1 MATICI
7 VDDDSDVLATLCGYF
22 ERAGHGVIAARTGSE
37 GIRAVG
43 QSTPDV
49 VLLDLELP
57 DLSGIEVLEAIRGT
71 NPVVL
76 VLSGHVE
83 PSRAIDAMRLG
94 AEGVLSKPIDLE
106 LLAAATDRAVE
117 KARLRQMS
125 RSIGHGRPPA
135 GHGALLGSS
144 AAMRELARQIELFA
158 RSDPAPVLVVGETGI
173 GKGRVAEM
181 LHALSPRWG
190 RAFVQ
195 VSCIGLSA
203 GLLDAELFGKENG
216 ADEAVGAERRAGL
229 LESVSGGT
237 LYLEEIGALH
247 SRLQPK
253 LLQVLEGNRFQ
264 RLGGTQE
271 VPVDVRLVASTS
283 RDLVTEIAEGRFRED
298 LYYRMSTMPVHLPP
312 LRARAREDIIQ
323 ITALLLDELRAQLP
337 DSPAKLSDDGH
348 DHLLRYSWPG
358 NVRELRN
365 VLERSMILARGAQ
378 RIEVDHLP
386 AEIRGASLAG
396 AERHTPRSLAEVERL
411 HIERTLRV
419 HKQNRTR
426 AARELGISRATLIN
440 KIKTYGLEP
449 AAGSAHPAQDR
460 GGSRRA
466 TDD

>member
-22 ERAGHGVIAARTGSE
+22 ERAGHGVIAVRTGSE

-43 QSTPDV
+43 QSAPDV

-71 NPVVL
+71 SPVVL
-76 VLSGHVE
+76 VLSGHVDR
-83 PSRAIDAMRLG
+83 SRAIEAMRLG

-125 RSIGHGRPPA
+125 HSIGHGGAPA
-135 GHGALLGSS
+135 GRGALLGSS
-144 AAMRELARQIELFA
+144 PAMRELARQIELFA
-158 RSDPAPVLVVGETGI
+158 RSDPAPVLLLGESGT

-181 LHALSPRWG
+181 LHALSPRGGG
-190 RAFVQ
+190 RGAFIQ
-195 VSCIGLSA
+195 LSCTGLSA
-203 GLLDAELFGKENG
+203 GLLDAELFGQEG
-216 ADEAVGAERRAGL
+216 EGGEAVSGERRAGL
-229 LESVSGGT
+229 LEAASGGT

-253 LLQVLEGNRFQ
+253 LLEVLEGNRF
-264 RLGGTQE
+264 RLLGATQE
-271 VPVDVRLVASTS
+271 VPVDVRLIASTA

-298 LYYRMSTMPVHLPP
+298 LYYRVSIMPVHLPP

-337 DSPAKLSDDGH
+337 DSPAKLSDEGQ
-348 DHLLRYSWPG
+348 DHLLLYSWPG

-386 AEIRGASLAG
+386 AEIRRAPLA
-396 AERHTPRSLAEVERL
+396 AVERHTPRSLAEVERL

-419 HKQNRTR
+419 HGQNRTR

-440 KIKTYGLEP
+440 KIKSYGLEP
-449 AAGSAHPAQDR
+449 AAGSARPTQDR
-460 GGSRRA
+460 GREGGG
-466 TDD
+466 

>member
-7 VDDDSDVLATLCGYF
+7 VDDDTDVLATLAGYF

-43 QSTPDV
+43 HGSPDV

-57 DLSGIEVLEAIRGT
+57 DISGIEVLEAIRGV

-76 VLSGHVE
+76 VLSGHVDTA
-83 PSRAIDAMRLG
+83 RAIDAMRMG

-106 LLAAATDRAVE
+106 LLAAATDRAIE

-125 RSIGHGRPPA
+125 SSIGYGGTPV

-144 AAMRELARQIELFA
+144 PAMHELARQIELFA
-158 RSDPAPVLVVGETGI
+158 RSDPTPVLLVGESGT
-173 GKGRVAEM
+173 GKGRVART
-181 LHALSPRWG
+181 LHGLGPRRAG
-190 RAFVQ
+190 AFVQ
-195 VSCIGLSA
+195 ASCTGLSV
-203 GLLDAELFGKENG
+203 GLLDAELFGVEGGGRHAAKAMGG
-216 ADEAVGAERRAGL
+216 AQPTGL
-229 LESVSGGT
+229 LEAAGGGT
-237 LYLEEIGALH
+237 LFLEEIGALH

-253 LLQVLEGNRFQ
+253 LLEVLEGSRM
-264 RLGGTQE
+264 RLPGETRE
-271 VPVDVRLVASTS
+271 VPIDVRLVASTA

-298 LYYRMSTMPVHLPP
+298 LYYRVSIMPLHVPP
-312 LRARAREDIIQ
+312 LRARAREDILQ
-323 ITALLLDELRAQLP
+323 IAALLLDELRSQLP
-337 DSPAKLSDDGH
+337 DSPAKLSEEGQ

-365 VLERSMILARGAQ
+365 ILERSMILARGKD
-378 RIEVDHLP
+378 RIEADHLP
-386 AEIRGASLAG
+386 TDIRRAPLAG

-419 HKQNRTR
+419 HDQNRTR

-440 KIKTYGLEP
+440 KIKTYALMP
-449 AAGSAHPAQDR
+449 AVGSLRPSQDHKE
-460 GGSRRA
+460 GGGG
-466 TDD
+466 

>member
-7 VDDDSDVLATLCGYF
+7 VDDDSDVLATLSGYF

-43 QSTPDV
+43 QSVPDV

-76 VLSGHVE
+76 VLSGHVD
-83 PSRAIDAMRLG
+83 PTRAVEAMRLG
-94 AEGVLSKPIDLE
+94 AECVLSKPIDLE

-125 RSIGHGRPPA
+125 RSIGHGGAPA

-144 AAMRELARQIELFA
+144 PAMRELARQIELFA
-158 RSDPAPVLVVGETGI
+158 RSDPAPVLLLGESGT
-173 GKGRVAEM
+173 GKGRVAET
-181 LHALSPRWG
+181 LHALSARSE
-190 RAFVQ
+190 RAFIQ
-195 VSCIGLSA
+195 LSCTGLSA
-203 GLLDAELFGKENG
+203 GLLDAELFGREG
-216 ADEAVGAERRAGL
+216 RTGEAVGADPGTGL
-229 LESVSGGT
+229 LEAGGGGT

-247 SRLQPK
+247 ARLQPK
-253 LLQVLEGNRFQ
+253 LLEVLEGSRF
-264 RLGGTQE
+264 RRIGGTQE
-271 VPVDVRLVASTS
+271 VPLDIRLIASTA

-298 LYYRMSTMPVHLPP
+298 LYYRMSMMPVHLPP

-337 DSPAKLSDDGH
+337 DSPAKLSDDGQ

-358 NVRELRN
+358 NIRELRN
-365 VLERSMILARGAQ
+365 VLERSMILARGTQ

-386 AEIRGASLAG
+386 VEIRGAPLAG
-396 AERHTPRSLAEVERL
+396 VERHTPRSLAEVERL

-419 HKQNRTR
+419 HRQNRTR

-440 KIKTYGLEP
+440 KIRTYGLEP
-449 AAGSAHPAQDR
+449 AAGIARPDQDR
-460 GGSRRA
+460 GRRA
-466 TDD
+466 ADD